1 MDTNAKNKHQN
12 EEAEDELIR
21 HLLLQAEA
29 EEYREVLS
37 KAPPAPRHSWAYRR
51 WEKRF
56 LLAPFSVLEETG
68 GLHRVSFP
76 KFLQA
81 AASILLV
88 IVCAFVL
95 MLGMNPEARAAV
107 AEKLGFVSQMETPGI
122 NLTIQL
128 SGRGGSVYTSE
139 RFRCDKSNGDDFYYA
154 FENHGEEECT
164 LRLYQVGIFQTKS
177 VGEVV
182 TIQPGERDFGIY
194 KGLKG
199 NAYFLRVTSVM
210 GGKINGTLQTSQG
223 YLGESQHLYFGIR

>member
-1 MDTNAKNKHQN
+1 MDTDAKNKRQN
-12 EEAEDELIR
+12 EKAEDELIR

-29 EEYREVLS
+29 EEYREVLA
-37 KAPPAPRHSWAYRR
+37 KAPPAPRHSRAYRR

-56 LLAPFSVLEETG
+56 LRDPVSVLEETDG
-68 GLHRVSFP
+68 SRRLSFP
-76 KFLQA
+76 KPFRT
-81 AASILLV
+81 AASLLLV
-88 IVCAFVL
+88 LVCAFVL

-122 NLTIQL
+122 NVTVQL

-139 RFRCDKSNGDDFYYA
+139 RFRCDKTNGDTLYYA
-154 FENHGEEECT
+154 FENHGEEACT

-182 TIQPGERDFGIY
+182 TIQPGENSFGIY
-194 KGLKG
+194 KGLTG
-199 NAYFLRVTSVM
+199 NAYFLRVSSVM

-223 YLGESQHLYFGIR
+223 YLGESQSQ

>member
-56 LLAPFSVLEETG
+56 LRDPFSILEETG
-68 GLHRVSFP
+68 EWRRVSFP
-76 KFLQA
+76 KPFRA

-122 NLTIQL
+122 NVTVQL

-139 RFRCDKSNGDDFYYA
+139 RFRCDKTNGNTLYYA
-154 FENHGEEECT
+154 FENHGEEACT

-182 TIQPGERDFGIY
+182 TIQPGENSFGMY
-194 KGLKG
+194 SGLKG
-199 NAYFLRVTSVM
+199 NAYFLRVSSVI

-223 YLGESQHLYFGIR
+223 YLEERQQQ